1 MRIVGKIF
9 VVLTLLMSLVLLSF
23 SISVSSWEP
32 HWRDIATRPRSQVG
46 PGKPLGLEHQLA
58 DVKAAI
64 SRQEDANDRTREK
77 IVRADRTNPAS
88 PYQHQIQALIAENNL
103 LQVNNN
109 DVRKELAQ
117 QTSNVRDMTTQAASI
132 QTILTKRVSDLKTLL
147 GQLREEL
154 ALSDDQ
160 LKEFVASHDTAQL
173 TSMQISQNESY
184 RDRTVAEIARG
195 EAALV
200 AQGIDPKSPPEGRS
214 PRVRGVI
221 TSLGKRDLIEL
232 SIGAD
237 DGLQAGH
244 TVELF
249 RGHKYLGRARVV
261 KTSPDKAV
269 AEVLKEYQKARLQKG
284 DLVATRLGI
293 G

>member
-9 VVLTLLMSLVLLSF
+9 VVLTLLTSLVLLSF

-32 HWRDIATRPRSQVG
+32 HWRDIARRPRSEVG

-58 DVKAAI
+58 DVKAAVA
-64 SRQEDANDRTREK
+64 RQEYANDRIREE
-77 IVRADRTNPAS
+77 IVRADMDDPTS
-88 PYQHQIQALIAENNL
+88 PYHHQIQALTTETDL

-109 DVRKELAQ
+109 DVRKELTL

-132 QTILTKRVSDLKTLL
+132 QTNLTKRVRDLKTLMV
-147 GQLREEL
+147 QLREEL

-160 LKEFVASHDTAQL
+160 LRRFVASHDTAQL
-173 TSMQISQNESY
+173 NSTLYSQNERY
-184 RDRTVAEIARG
+184 RDRTTAEITRG
-195 EAALV
+195 TAALV
-200 AQGIDPKSPPEGRS
+200 AHGIDPESPPEGRA

>member
-9 VVLTLLMSLVLLSF
+9 VVLTLLMSLMLLSF

-32 HWRDIATRPRSQVG
+32 HWREIAKRPRSEVG

-58 DVKAAI
+58 DVEAAVA
-64 SRQEDANDRTREK
+64 RQENENDRIREE
-77 IVRADRTNPAS
+77 IARADRTNPAS
-88 PYQHQIQALIAENNL
+88 PYHHQIQTLVAEALVLKNKNIDDR
-103 LQVNNN
+103 N
-109 DVRKELAQ
+109 DLSQK
-117 QTSNVRDMTTQAASI
+117 TSNVRDMTTQVASI
-132 QTILTKRVSDLKTLL
+132 QTNLTKRVADLKTLL
-147 GQLREEL
+147 VQLRREL

-160 LKEFVASHDTAQL
+160 QKEFVASHDTAQL
-173 TSMQISQNESY
+173 TSAQYSQNESY
-184 RDRTVAEIARG
+184 RDRTIAEIARG
-195 EAALV
+195 KAALV
-200 AQGIDPKSPPEGRS
+200 AHGIDPKSPPEGRA

-232 SIGAD
+232 SIGTD